1 MRFLDRLKL
10 KTKSC
15 LDFKM
20 NDNIKGQSF
29 RSANPAYSLLSKEKK
44 SELEE
49 DMKKYKWYN

>member
-49 DMKKYKWYN
+49 DMKKYK